1 MLLGLVIGVDGRPV
15 FEEGDGLAVLVAL
28 ALEDLAQPAGEQGR
42 DLAEVLKLLVAH
54 FSDMRDYLELVGVF
68 LLMLLNQTIPL
79 IFFLP
84 FLLSFPFIFP
94 LTLSFLS
101 FHPSFGLLEEL
112 IVFERDL
119 VERSLDPTS
128 VLTCLKRIGG

>member
-1 MLLGLVIGVDGRPV
+1 
-15 FEEGDGLAVLVAL
+15 
-28 ALEDLAQPAGEQGR
+28 
-42 DLAEVLKLLVAH
+42 
-54 FSDMRDYLELVGVF
+54 MRDYLELVGVF

-79 IFFLP
+79 TFFLP
-84 FLLSFPFIFP
+84 FLLSFSLIFQ

-101 FHPSFGLLEEL
+101 FHPSFSLLEEL